1 MKSCRA
7 SAGRLANDSED
18 CSAGQP
24 ANRTPDN
31 IAQQPDHY
39 CNMYHS
45 KAKAPLP
52 PQYCAVCN
60 EACRHPFGPVR
71 RPADE
76 VLVPTCGISC
86 YQKRWQ
92 LQGLTIGYESCEDA
106 SNSAVR
112 PAVARTCIGNFATR
126 MSSWDVNSAMV
137 ADALLPDDIF
147 NIIGQALPPE
157 CLLRLSGSNRTLHRC
172 ATCDDVRLVFMHGS
186 LLADSFASSARCS
199 AVAEDVMSKTLIACS
214 EARFWIPCGQSVMS
228 VRCYAEAQLLIAVT
242 WYYLL
247 LFFSSKAT

>member
-7 SAGRLANDSED
+7 SAGRPANDSED

-24 ANRTPDN
+24 ANRSPDN
-31 IAQQPDHY
+31 NAQQPDHY

-60 EACRHPFGPVR
+60 QACRHPFGPVR

-92 LQGLTIGYESCEDA
+92 LQGLTIGYASCEDA
-106 SNSAVR
+106 STV
-112 PAVARTCIGNFATR
+112 TI
-126 MSSWDVNSAMV
+126 
-137 ADALLPDDIF
+137 L
-147 NIIGQALPPE
+147 IIGRVSWNQL
-157 CLLRLSGSNRTLHRC
+157 
-172 ATCDDVRLVFMHGS
+172 
-186 LLADSFASSARCS
+186 
-199 AVAEDVMSKTLIACS
+199 
-214 EARFWIPCGQSVMS
+214 S
-228 VRCYAEAQLLIAVT
+228 VRVRKQRDSVQHCLHSRCRHDQRSV
-242 WYYLL
+242 
-247 LFFSSKAT
+247 

>member
-7 SAGRLANDSED
+7 SAGRPANDSED

-24 ANRTPDN
+24 ANRTLDN

-45 KAKAPLP
+45 KAKAPP
-52 PQYCAVCN
+52 SPQYCAVCN
-60 EACRHPFGPVR
+60 QTCKHPFG
-71 RPADE
+71 PADE

-92 LQGLTIGYESCEDA
+92 LQGLTIRYESCEDA
-106 SNSAVR
+106 RNSAVR
-112 PAVARTCIGNFATR
+112 PAVAQTCIGNTATR

-137 ADALLPDDIF
+137 ADALLLDDIF

-157 CLLRLSGSNRTLHRC
+157 CLLRLSGSNRTLHRR

-199 AVAEDVMSKTLIACS
+199 AVAEDVMSKTLIA
-214 EARFWIPCGQSVMS
+214 
-228 VRCYAEAQLLIAVT
+228 
-242 WYYLL
+242 
-247 LFFSSKAT
+247 

>member
-7 SAGRLANDSED
+7 SAGRPANDSED

-24 ANRTPDN
+24 ANRTLDN

-39 CNMYHS
+39 CNIYHS
-45 KAKAPLP
+45 KAKAPRL

-60 EACRHPFGPVR
+60 RACKHPFG
-71 RPADE
+71 PADE

-106 SNSAVR
+106 RNSAVR
-112 PAVARTCIGNFATR
+112 PAVAQTRIGNTATR

-137 ADALLPDDIF
+137 ADALLLDDIF
-147 NIIGQALPPE
+147 NIIAQALPPE

-199 AVAEDVMSKTLIACS
+199 AVAEDVMSKTLIA
-214 EARFWIPCGQSVMS
+214 
-228 VRCYAEAQLLIAVT
+228 
-242 WYYLL
+242 
-247 LFFSSKAT
+247 